1 MVQNEVSTLKKGLLV
16 LEMVRQGKGIT
27 LKEVMHEQ
35 NLSKSTAFRILSTL
49 EEMEY
54 VYKLQTQYFI
64 HHKMFCESFEKR
76 SEMDWASLHSI
87 YQVAQNLQMSTYVG
101 KVDGNNLVM
110 TQALHA
116 PFQHSADDE
125 IGNRSKLHQS
135 AIGKVILAHL
145 EEDFLASYLGKISFE
160 QATNNTF
167 KDPHLFRY
175 HLKAIRDDGYAYD
188 DEERVV
194 GIRCVAV
201 PIFRNQEV
209 IAALSVAAPVD
220 QISCSN
226 IKHIAKK
233 LNIGSKAI
241 TKEIETL
248 INI

>member
-1 MVQNEVSTLKKGLLV
+1 MARNEVSTLKKGLLV
-16 LEMVRQGKGIT
+16 LDMVKQRKGIT
-27 LKEVMHEQ
+27 LKELVHEL

-49 EEMEY
+49 EDMEY

-87 YQVAQNLQMSTYVG
+87 YQVAKNLQMSTYVG
-101 KVDGNNLVM
+101 KMDGDNLVM

-116 PFQHSADDE
+116 PFQRSAENE

-135 AIGKVILAHL
+135 SLGKVILAHL
-145 EEDFLASYLGKISFE
+145 KENSLASYLGKPSLE

-167 KDPHLFRY
+167 HDPHLFRY
-175 HLKAIRDDGYAYD
+175 HLKSIRDEGYAFD
-188 DEERVV
+188 DEERIV

-201 PIFRNQEV
+201 PIFRHQEV

-233 LNIGSKAI
+233 LQVGSKAI

-248 INI
+248 VNI

>member
-1 MVQNEVSTLKKGLLV
+1 MAQNEVSTLKKGLLV
-16 LEMVRQGKGIT
+16 LEMVKQHKGIT
-27 LKEVMHEQ
+27 LKELMHEL
-35 NLSKSTAFRILSTL
+35 NISKSTAFRILSTL
-49 EEMEY
+49 EEMDY
-54 VYKLQTQYFI
+54 IYKLQTQYFI
-64 HHKMFCESFEKR
+64 HHKMFCESFERR

-87 YQVAQNLQMSTYVG
+87 YQVANNLQMSTYVG
-101 KVDGNNLVM
+101 KMDGNNLVM

-116 PFQHSADDE
+116 PFQRPAEDE

-145 EEDFLASYLGKISFE
+145 NEDSLASYLGKSSLE
-160 QATNNTF
+160 QATNHTF
-167 KDPHLFRY
+167 EDLHLFRY
-175 HLKAIRDDGYAYD
+175 HLKAIRDDGYAFD
-188 DEERVV
+188 DEERNV
-194 GIRCVAV
+194 GFRCIAV

-233 LNIGSKAI
+233 LHVGSKAI

-248 INI
+248 ITI